1 MGKCTVKVEPGVCKL
16 NSTITAELGDDMM
29 TVNVKIESDCKFVRN
44 FGAALKPVEA
54 YTEFALPMVQNP
66 VYITASEHLNHS
78 ACPVPCATLKAIEVA
93 ADLGLKRD
101 VHLTIE

>member
-1 MGKCTVKVEPGVCKL
+1 M
-16 NSTITAELGDDMM
+16 I
-29 TVNVKIESDCKFVRN
+29 
-44 FGAALKPVEA
+44 
-54 YTEFALPMVQNP
+54 QNP

-78 ACPVPCATLKAIEVA
+78 ACPVACATLKAIEVA